1 MTSTTKKRLWI
12 PGGTGM
18 LGTRLAADA
27 TASHEVMISDRE
39 VDIADADAVAAF
51 WQQRGPFDLV
61 INCAAFTAVDL
72 AETERDAA
80 FRVNATGPGVL
91 AAACATRGA
100 RLVHI
105 STDYVFDGAGSAPLD
120 EETPTGP
127 IGVYGDSKL
136 AGERAVLTAGGAPLV
151 VRTSWLYGPTHKNFV
166 LTMLKLMAERDALR
180 VVGDQ
185 RGRPTATSTLSHAL
199 LRLADVGASGVVHV
213 ADETGPQGISWHEF
227 AVAIREGAL
236 ARGLPVK
243 AGVVEA
249 IPTSAYPT
257 PARRP
262 AWSVFSTARYERLTG
277 EALPDWKQRLGE
289 VLDVVARR

>member
-1 MTSTTKKRLWI
+1 MTSMKKKRLWI

-27 TASHEVMISDRE
+27 IAAHEVVVSDRE
-39 VDIADADAVAAF
+39 VDIADAGAVARFLDA
-51 WQQRGPFDLV
+51 RGPFELV

-80 FRVNATGPGVL
+80 FRVNATGPQVL

-105 STDYVFDGAGSAPLD
+105 STDYVFDGSGSTPLAED
-120 EETPTGP
+120 APTGP
-127 IGVYGDSKL
+127 IGAYGDSKL
-136 AGERAVLTAGGAPLV
+136 AGERAVLAAGGQPLV

-185 RGRPTATSTLSHAL
+185 RGRPTSTATLSHAL
-199 LRLADVGASGVVHV
+199 LRLAGVEATGVVHV
-213 ADETGPQGISWHEF
+213 ADETGPHGISWHDF

-243 AGVVEA
+243 ATVVEA

-262 AWSVFSTARYERLTG
+262 AWSVFSTERYRRLTG

>member
-1 MTSTTKKRLWI
+1 MTSMKKKRLWI

-27 TASHEVMISDRE
+27 VANHEVVASDRE
-39 VDIADADAVAAF
+39 IDIADADVVARFLDA
-51 WQQRGPFDLV
+51 RGPFDLIV
-61 INCAAFTAVDL
+61 NCAAFTAVDL

-80 FRVNATGPGVL
+80 FRVNATGPQVL
-91 AAACATRGA
+91 AAACAARGA

-105 STDYVFDGAGSAPLD
+105 STDYVFDGTGSEPLD
-120 EETPTGP
+120 EGAPTGP
-127 IGVYGDSKL
+127 LGAYGESKL
-136 AGERAVLTAGGAPLV
+136 AGERAVLSAGGQPLV

-166 LTMLKLMAERDALR
+166 LTMLRLMAERDALR

-185 RGRPTATSTLSHAL
+185 RGRPTSTATLSHAV
-199 LRLADVGASGVVHV
+199 LRLADIGAAGIVHV
-213 ADETGPQGISWHEF
+213 ADEAGPDGISWHDF

-243 AGVVEA
+243 AAVVES

-262 AWSVFSTARYERLTG
+262 AWSVFSTARYRTLTG
-277 EALPDWKQRLGE
+277 EALPDWKQRLSE